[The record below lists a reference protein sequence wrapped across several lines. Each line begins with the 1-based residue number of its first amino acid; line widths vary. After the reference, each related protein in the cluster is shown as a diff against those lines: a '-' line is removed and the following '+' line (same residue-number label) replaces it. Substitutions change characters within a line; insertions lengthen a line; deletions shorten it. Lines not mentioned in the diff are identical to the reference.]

1 MKKRLAR
8 AFAPILLLVY
18 FCLGSLSFAPFF
30 TLTSV
35 AEAPLPKSGDYA
47 CILQDETYFYAVP
60 EEKRGLF
67 LLPKTY
73 YVQLVEYGESYCKVD
88 YLCDDTHTKKLTG
101 YARTEQLTF
110 VDYVPVRPYLCYV
123 FDVKYQIQET
133 DKTDSSFLT
142 QMTVTCAYYGDY
154 NVGSETYCYVLRG
167 EEFGYVPK
175 PSSLQYEENT
185 EYADYIRTMEETKSD
200 PTQSADGETPKKEG
214 GISPLQIGI
223 LVALCLLVPIL
234 AALILKPPR
243 RPPYD
248 KGDP

>member
-1 MKKRLAR
+1 MKKRIVR
-8 AFAPILLLVY
+8 AFASILLLMY
-18 FCLGSLSFAPFF
+18 FCLGSLFPI
-30 TLTSV
+30 TLTSF
-35 AEAPLPKSGDYA
+35 AETAPPTRGDYA

-73 YVQLVEYGESYCKVD
+73 YVQLVEYGETYCKVT
-88 YLCDDTHTKKLTG
+88 YLSDDTHTKQLTG
-101 YARTEQLTF
+101 YVRTDQLTF
-110 VDYVPVRPYLCYV
+110 VEYIPQRPYLYYV

-142 QMTVTCAYYGDY
+142 QLTVTCAYYGDY
-154 NVGSETYCYVLRG
+154 NVGTEVYCYVLRG

-175 PSSLQYEENT
+175 PESLQYEDNT
-185 EYADYIRTMEETKSD
+185 EYADYLRTVEETKTEPDDNSD
-200 PTQSADGETPKKEG
+200 TETPNKN
-214 GISPLQIGI
+214 GISTLQIVI
-223 LVALCLLVPIL
+223 LAALCLLVPVL

-248 KGDP
+248 KIEP